1 MSTLERALAIALAAH
16 AGQTDKGGAPYVTHP
31 LRMMAGMPDGEA
43 QIVAL
48 LHDVVEKS
56 DWTLARLEAEG
67 FADVVLAGVD
77 ALTRRD
83 GENEAAFVERAK
95 SDALGR
101 IVKRADLLDNI
112 ARTEAFRTADA
123 EARLQRYRASLAA
136 LERED
141 VLGG

>member
-1 MSTLERALAIALAAH
+1 MSTLERALAIALEAH

-56 DWTLARLEAEG
+56 DWTLARLRDEG